1 MIKVFQLDSYKIM
14 PESPTFYG
22 RNDKKLF
29 DLDKHID
36 NYEHTATIDTNDLD
50 EAFEIGNIGPI
61 GKIERFSLKFHS
73 LSVGDI
79 LELNKEKYII
89 ASFGFDKLGV

>member
-22 RNDKKLF
+22 MNDKKLF

-36 NYEHTATIDTNDLD
+36 NYSI
-50 EAFEIGNIGPI
+50 FIIMI
-61 GKIERFSLKFHS
+61 M
-73 LSVGDI
+73 VI
-79 LELNKEKYII
+79 L
-89 ASFGFDKLGV
+89 